1 MTEEHST
8 TARAQILFVEDEEA
22 FAESI
27 SKILQTHGF
36 EVQLA
41 FSGKQALEVYESGR
55 FDLVITDLKMP
66 VMDGID
72 FIRELKRID
81 PDQKIVVV
89 TGVPGQLTP
98 WNRKLA
104 DSREDILLFG
114 SLDFLV
120 KPFPPQRLVRMVTQ
134 VLEGTEPPR
143 GKTP

>member
-1 MTEEHST
+1 MTEEQSNVT
-8 TARAQILFVEDEEA
+8 RAKILFVEDEEA

-36 EVQLA
+36 EVELA
-41 FSGKQALEVYESGR
+41 FSGKQALEIYERGR

-66 VMDGID
+66 AMDGID

-81 PDQKIVVV
+81 PYQKIVVV
-89 TGVPGQLTP
+89 TGFPGQLTP

-104 DSREDILLFG
+104 ESREDILLFG

-120 KPFPPQRLVRMVTQ
+120 KPFPPQRLIRTVTQ
-134 VLEGTEPPR
+134 VLEGTEPTGEKAP
-143 GKTP
+143 